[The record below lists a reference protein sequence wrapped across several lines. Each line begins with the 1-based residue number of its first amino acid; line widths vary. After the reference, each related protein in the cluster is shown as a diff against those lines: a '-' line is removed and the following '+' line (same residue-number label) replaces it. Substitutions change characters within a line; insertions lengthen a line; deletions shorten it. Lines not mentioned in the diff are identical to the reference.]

1 MDIEG
6 VTITEV
12 VGTVTVHSPRGRCV
26 EMRDRRCFGLS
37 FCADGGRITYRMGGV
52 DYVEDQGHAVLLP
65 KGKSYTLHGDA
76 DGVFYVVNFETLAP
90 LCETVEV
97 LPTEGAPLLL
107 SYYEE
112 LRALLEHGGRRTK
125 ILALVYE
132 MLAELSPR
140 EGDEVIASA
149 LQYLSAHYCDPAL
162 TNRVLAA
169 RANISEVYF
178 RRRFKAQLGVSPKQY
193 VLSLRLR
200 KAKRLLA
207 EGWQSITGVA
217 EACGFEDIAHFSR
230 VFKGRYG
237 LTPSEYRKKHNAGA
251 I

>member
-1 MDIEG
+1 MDMEA
-6 VTITEV
+6 VTIAEV
-12 VGTVTVHSPRGRCV
+12 VGPVTVHSPRGRCV
-26 EMRDRRCFGLS
+26 EMRDRRSFVLS

-65 KGKSYTLHGDA
+65 KGKSYSLHGDA
-76 DGVFYVVNFETLAP
+76 DGVFYVVNFETLTP

-97 LPTEGAPLLL
+97 LPTERAPLLL

-230 VFKGRYG
+230 AFKGRYG